1 MRWGLVPDMGGY
13 PLWRGNVRDDVLRQ
27 LVYTNAEFSG
37 AQACAWGFAT
47 QSCEE
52 PLTAAFDL
60 AREIAD
66 KNPDAIRGAKTLS
79 NALYNQDDASLLML
93 ESREQE
99 KVMYRPNQVEAV
111 AAQMAGRQ
119 PKFDAV

>member
-1 MRWGLVPDMGGY
+1 MLR
-13 PLWRGNVRDDVLRQ
+13 RVL
-27 LVYTNAEFSG
+27 G
-37 AQACAWGFAT
+37 ALRL
-47 QSCEE
+47 S
-52 PLTAAFDL
+52 P
-60 AREIAD
+60 ARS
-66 KNPDAIRGAKTLS
+66 LS